1 MIRDRLLGLGQSLA
15 FCCLIFCINRVCCLY
30 FRPVMLISI
39 DLNRFILYPINLG
52 SAVTVITSVLLCLS
66 SIYYSAVLTILFNLF
81 LYGGFYHMFIIHW
94 FAAAIIRWLISVW
107 TRICLV
113 SFGWAFIS
121 RIIVAI
127 LCVTFNLIRWCF
139 SGIWFVSERRYLI
152 SLNFWRLGLSMKL
165 LDVFVTISII
175 IMWSLRWAIHCPFL
189 PKNSNSVSFYFL
201 VIIPVDSI
209 TIKMR
214 IIRSN
219 ASFYF
224 CMLMVM
230 LRLGFFM
237 IFARIANIID
247 DICWMR
253 GSIGLNLMIIIIFW
267 FFWLLRW
274 DRSIDVIIIESL
286 FVIIT
291 TAASAIVIVM
301 GVVVIELFVLAG
313 CFSLFYIAK
322 G

>member
-1 MIRDRLLGLGQSLA
+1 
-15 FCCLIFCINRVCCLY
+15 
-30 FRPVMLISI
+30 
-39 DLNRFILYPINLG
+39 
-52 SAVTVITSVLLCLS
+52 
-66 SIYYSAVLTILFNLF
+66 
-81 LYGGFYHMFIIHW
+81 
-94 FAAAIIRWLISVW
+94 
-107 TRICLV
+107 
-113 SFGWAFIS
+113 
-121 RIIVAI
+121 
-127 LCVTFNLIRWCF
+127 
-139 SGIWFVSERRYLI
+139 
-152 SLNFWRLGLSMKL
+152 MKL
-165 LDVFVTISII
+165 LDVLVTISII
-175 IMWSLRWAIHCPFL
+175 IIWSLRWAIHCPFL
-189 PKNSNSVSFYFL
+189 PKNSNPVSFYFL
-201 VIIPVDSI
+201 VIIPIDSI

-219 ASFYF
+219 ACFYF

-230 LRLGFFM
+230 FCLDFFI

-253 GSIGLNLMIIIIFW
+253 GSIGLNLMIIIIIFW